1 MKREQINKI
10 LMNIVTVALGIGVI
24 TFGYFSFFKKEDT
37 TVDSVKVVADLAF
50 QTTIIG
56 TDIDNTVRSLRDLS
70 RAVALSAVI
79 FDLSSFKSLEN
90 FSVPVQAEKEG
101 RDNPFTPTEWK
112 LRIKALEASAK
123 GSVATPVLIET
134 PATVKDKKAQG
145 VSESMDDF
153 FGTFAPG
160 I

>member
-1 MKREQINKI
+1 MKKDQINKI
-10 LMNIVTVALGIGVI
+10 LMNIVTATVVTGVI
-24 TFGYFSFFKKEDT
+24 IFGYFSFFKKESA
-37 TVDSVKVVADLAF
+37 TVDSVQVVADLAF

-79 FDLSSFKSLEN
+79 FDLSTFKSLEN
-90 FSVPVQAEKEG
+90 FTVPVQAEKEG

-112 LRIKALEASAK
+112 LRIKDLEASAK
-123 GSVATPVLIET
+123 GGATTPVSTEAIT
-134 PATVKDKKAQG
+134 SVNDKKTQTDSG
-145 VSESMDDF
+145 SMSDF
-153 FGTFAPG
+153 FGAFSSG